1 MAKWQPPRIF
11 LKIFYK
17 KLKIK
22 KLGAISEVL
31 DIIGQ
36 IKKI

>member
-1 MAKWQPPRIF
+1 M

-22 KLGAISEVL
+22 NYNEYFKFQNDSFKRK
-31 DIIGQ
+31 
-36 IKKI
+36 IKYYKNDD